1 MVLDEGGER
10 ESAGE
15 SSCRL
20 REPPKAGVAGQSLH
34 GCLERVR
41 GSEMPA
47 TPGSCEGNAAHREQN
62 QPKGETSITGSGAQ
76 GQSHP
81 SPLKRKPQARTQES
95 EGSAFALTVSCAAAI
110 PFSWNGSLSSVPLH
124 IRNMYLVL
132 VLQGATIKRLP
143 TVSEETLGFMKD
155 YENF

>member
-41 GSEMPA
+41 GSEMPL
-47 TPGSCEGNAAHREQN
+47 REAV
-62 QPKGETSITGSGAQ
+62 KGMLHTGSRI
-76 GQSHP
+76 SLRERHP
-81 SPLKRKPQARTQES
+81 SQAAERR
-95 EGSAFALTVSCAAAI
+95 GKAI
-110 PFSWNGSLSSVPLH
+110 
-124 IRNMYLVL
+124 LVL
-132 VLQGATIKRLP
+132 
-143 TVSEETLGFMKD
+143 
-155 YENF
+155 